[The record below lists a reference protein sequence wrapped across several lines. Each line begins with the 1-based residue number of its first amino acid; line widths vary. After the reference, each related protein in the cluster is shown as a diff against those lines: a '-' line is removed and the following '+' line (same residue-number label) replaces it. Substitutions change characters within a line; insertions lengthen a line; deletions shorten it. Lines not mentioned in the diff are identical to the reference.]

1 MKNSRKILIAALVV
15 VALPLLALAALPFL
29 LNGNSFRPALQAQ
42 MEQRLHR
49 PVTVGGIQV
58 KTFPLALRISDL
70 LIGQPAGIVSK
81 LPFVEA
87 KEVFVAVDL
96 WPLLRRE
103 VVINAVRLKSP
114 QIELV
119 RGQAGAWNYETGTQT
134 GAQTASSGIL
144 TLDQLTIE
152 DGQIALED
160 QKAGNPRDVYEH
172 IDLDLKGL
180 GPDRRGSLTGNV
192 RLDTMAAVLKIQSDF
207 ETGPA
212 VSAKGDLTLTSDRSK
227 DPLNVTYD
235 VRRANATSP
244 VIIQQLEAKIG
255 SLSASATG
263 SVDTQTTPSPLQ
275 IHAKTASAPIAD
287 LMRLAALY
295 GAKFPADL
303 KIDGNLQAD
312 VQITGTTDKPLLA
325 GKIEATQAARVSTSP
340 AIPGPE

>member
-29 LNGNSFRPALQAQ
+29 LNGKSFRPALQAQ

-49 PVTVGGIQV
+49 PVTVGDIQV

-70 LIGQPAGIVSK
+70 LIGQQAGIVSK

-96 WPLLRRE
+96 WPLLRKE
-103 VVINAVRLKSP
+103 LVINAVRLKSP
-114 QIELV
+114 RIELV
-119 RGQAGAWNYETGTQT
+119 RGQAGSWNYETGTQT
-134 GAQTASSGIL
+134 GAQTASSGPL

-160 QKAGNPRDVYEH
+160 QKAGKPRDVYEH
-172 IDLDLKGL
+172 IDLDLRGL

-212 VSAKGDLTLTSDRSK
+212 LSAKGNLTLTSDRSK
-227 DPLNVTYD
+227 DPLNVTFE
-235 VRRANATSP
+235 VRRANGTSP

-255 SLSASATG
+255 SLSVSATG
-263 SVDTQTTPSPLQ
+263 SVNT
-275 IHAKTASAPIAD
+275 
-287 LMRLAALY
+287 
-295 GAKFPADL
+295 
-303 KIDGNLQAD
+303 
-312 VQITGTTDKPLLA
+312 
-325 GKIEATQAARVSTSP
+325 
-340 AIPGPE
+340 